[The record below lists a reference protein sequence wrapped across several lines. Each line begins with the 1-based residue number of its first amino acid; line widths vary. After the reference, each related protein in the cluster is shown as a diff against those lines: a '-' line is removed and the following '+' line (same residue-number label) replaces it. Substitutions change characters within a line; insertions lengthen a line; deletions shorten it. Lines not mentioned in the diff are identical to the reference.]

1 MNIVKRTDFKAIN
14 ESHTSWFNNRY
25 TLPQYIYAL
34 SNVKQK
40 MIDDDFDRLY
50 VIYWYPE
57 LNVNP
62 PKEWVNN
69 GNSDK
74 VKQEKASIVSH
85 EFDNACKIIKDLL
98 DTRFSEGKH
107 YVFINSVKNCD
118 EFMSICKK
126 FHDKI
131 IIFKRIDDA
140 DAVFT
145 KDVLKFLKE
154 NKTFDGCIFILTDK
168 RRDRMFGKYGMDKR
182 FEPDANWCDIRQFKE
197 EFKNN

>member
-1 MNIVKRTDFKAIN
+1 M
-14 ESHTSWFNNRY
+14 
-25 TLPQYIYAL
+25 YAL
-34 SNVKQK
+34 HDVKQK
-40 MIDDDFDRLY
+40 MIDGDDFDRLY

-85 EFDNACKIIKDLL
+85 EFDNACKMIKDLL

-107 YVFINSVKNCD
+107 YVFINSVKNGD

-126 FHDKI
+126 FHDKNI
-131 IIFKRIDDA
+131 VFKRIDDA

-168 RRDRMFGKYGMDKR
+168 RRDRVFGKYGMDKR
-182 FEPDANWCDIRQFKE
+182 FEPDASWCDIRQFEK